1 MPEYGNSE
9 QERQQQEFETVVK
22 TVLRDAIN
30 LFESQ
35 DRTEFTTPH
44 QAENK
49 FITYAI
55 DIYAVQSV
63 SWNIVDEP
71 ANPRP
76 IIKEYAAY
84 VFKKRYLDNNSG
96 TDIPIS

>member
-1 MPEYGNSE
+1 MPESGKSE
-9 QERQQQEFETVVK
+9 PQRQQQEFETVIK

-35 DRTEFTTPH
+35 DRTTFTTPH

-63 SWNIVDEP
+63 STNIVDEP

-76 IIKEYAAY
+76 IIKEYAAN

-96 TDIPIS
+96 TDIPLA